1 MAGLFHEFVLIEQGP
16 KNRVDLKESSVSSGA
31 PSEVIYLQWFHAVFS
46 PLLLKHILQNN
57 RKLNENIY
65 NLTTLLSS
73 QIFVVFFFV

>member
-16 KNRVDLKESSVSSGA
+16 KNRVDIKESAVS
-31 PSEVIYLQWFHAVFS
+31 SEVIYLQWFQADFS

-57 RKLNENIY
+57 HKLYENNY

-73 QIFVVFFFV
+73 RIFVVFFFM